1 MRDLMEQNKKMQ
13 AQVERLLREKKEN
26 DKMVARL
33 DSMEKLMG
41 ENEKLQEQV
50 NELQQNQSPA
60 VTGAAVAAAATGAAA
75 VTATGAAAVVGNPP
89 TESPR
94 RSPRLRRR
102 DSHPRTKP
110 KPPTHHRSPRPST
123 PTGNN
128 LRRRLSFTN
137 ESGNKNK
144 SGKKRKSACKSRSLV
159 RKTIGEAMRLNMD
172 ELLQNQFF
180 RDEHRRFKLE
190 EFRHHVNPLLD
201 QIDLGEDVD
210 TSMYTPEQLFRLAV
224 DVAKKRSYYSP
235 STSKKKKGRK
245 KRMGTVKTLAIRA
258 ATAAATAVVTA
269 AAAAEKVSSAAD
281 TTTATAHDNA
291 STEESE
297 DDGALR
303 EFLALDAEAQS
314 ARKKSK
320 VVLTTYKE
328 GAAAAASATSA
339 ETTSSASVKPTK
351 TRAKSSKRTKSKST
365 RRATKPKRTSKPAE
379 VDCDLHIGTRVLGFW
394 PKDDDSNQGEW
405 FEGVVQSI
413 DYVEQTVDILY
424 NDNDR
429 DDSVPWTN
437 TRILDPISESDG

>member
-1 MRDLMEQNKKMQ
+1 MEQNKKMQ

-75 VTATGAAAVVGNPP
+75 VAATGAAAVVGNPP

-235 STSKKKKGRK
+235 STSKKKNGRK

-258 ATAAATAVVTA
+258 ATAAATAVVT
-269 AAAAEKVSSAAD
+269 AAAEKVSSAAD

-297 DDGALR
+297 DDGTLR

-339 ETTSSASVKPTK
+339 ETTSSASAKPTK